1 MANRIMTAQI
11 SNFKEI
17 KKNLEMEFSYIIF
30 ELAKS
35 EAAESEF
42 QRITDLLYQYKD
54 CVVEH
59 DLYYET
65 SAKKIYLVAKLSK
78 LVPEDLMMKVF
89 RNMPEYCSAYLYNGV
104 QNGP

>member
-1 MANRIMTAQI
+1 
-11 SNFKEI
+11 
-17 KKNLEMEFSYIIF
+17 MEFSYIIF
-30 ELAKS
+30 ERAKS
-35 EAAESEF
+35 EETESEF
-42 QRITDLLYQYKD
+42 QKITDLLYQYKD

-59 DLYYET
+59 DLYHET
-65 SAKKIYLVAKLSK
+65 SSKKMYLVAKLYK